1 MQQHSEKMTG
11 KIILVAGGTSP
22 VGLGI
27 VRYFLEQD
35 ATLIVPAKSLHEI
48 NKLKDS
54 VADIKSGT
62 LITQLTELPDYDSG
76 FDIAETI
83 VERFGKIDIGIA
95 IFNGMPCNRE
105 LTELHIS
112 DWQNMMDNEVT
123 PFFVCA
129 RLILRTM
136 KENSEGLYIS
146 VCDSSLLKQE
156 NLCPLSK
163 IAANAKMEMSK
174 IFADETKKYNVKY
187 YHLWVDQNFKAGL
200 TVNEPEYTSVVSS
213 DMIGSRIQQLYSC
226 KAARPDDIFQLF
238 QENNA
243 HTGNI

>member
-1 MQQHSEKMTG
+1 VQQHSEKMTG
-11 KIILVAGGTSP
+11 KIILIAGGTSP
-22 VGLGI
+22 DGLGI

-35 ATLIVPAKSLHEI
+35 ATLVVPAKSLTEI
-48 NKLKDS
+48 NRLKGNIT
-54 VADIKSGT
+54 DIESGT

-95 IFNGMPCNRE
+95 IFNGMPCKKE

-156 NLCPLSK
+156 NSCPLSK

-174 IFADETKKYNVKY
+174 IFADEIKKHNVKY
-187 YHLWVDQNFKAGL
+187 YHLWVDQNVERQPTTDCG
-200 TVNEPEYTSVVSS
+200 EYTSVVSS
-213 DMIGSRIQQLYSC
+213 EMIGSRIQQLYFC
-226 KAARPDDIFQLF
+226 KATRPDDIFQLF
-238 QENNA
+238 
-243 HTGNI
+243 